1 MSSVVDAATSS
12 SEAVPPLSP
21 ASSSDL
27 SLEESEP
34 YLSAKPLSLPP
45 APGSPMRFSKGGMEL
60 PALQVA
66 GGDPDGLE
74 PIAEEELDPGSFDLV
89 MPVEQNSSTTGKY
102 KLEKRSE
109 LLFSSRHLE
118 AIFDDSAEL
127 YRFSQFLYKH
137 RPASVPLLTYFL
149 EALKALR
156 AIEYSNAVLSRLGPL
171 TDFEFTHEYFQ
182 AHPTTNQEL
191 KTKANAAFDILAR
204 EDLPMYITHVWIETV
219 SVSIKHRIMGMP
231 SHASEGLAEVFCLTD
246 PSRHDNPIVFMS
258 EEFNRTTQYGVD
270 YVVGRN
276 CRFLQGPYTNP
287 FSVTRIREKVEKGI
301 EHYETFLNYRRDGS
315 PFMNLVMVAPL
326 YDSRGAIRYFIGA
339 QVDVSGLAMGSYDLG
354 SLKRV
359 ADEDAKREAGE
370 KVISHSKDEFTQ
382 LAEILGPGELE
393 TVRDRGGDMHR
404 LPLQSSIGLHHD
416 EQIAL
421 AKPGA
426 DGARE
431 STQHA
436 RNNSKNRV
444 ILGSSGSQSTVPPL
458 GDTMRP
464 FSSLTTAASLAARHN
479 GRLTGVYEHYLLVR
493 PYPSL
498 RILFT
503 SPSMRVPGILQSPLL
518 ERIGGSTRMRDQLI
532 QALANGQGV
541 TAKVKW
547 LTVNHRRNA
556 GRQLR
561 NRHQVDHPLEA
572 HLRIDDD
579 DEGEYEDTG
588 RSRWLHCT
596 PLTGSNGHVG
606 VWMIVIVDEEPELNN
621 QPARH
626 IGVSEQTRPES
637 ALSDGSLSGSKNQ
650 HHTSNDA
657 VSLARHKIRPRRSSE
672 TLGSNAATTP
682 SRNEDKSVTK
692 AIHQQHSLNSRAPRP
707 TLQTP
712 GVAARFYSPEV
723 LSLATQAG
731 SSTQQRREN
740 NRSARASRE
749 DDGSETPQVW
759 PLPPSS
765 PAGSRRNHREAS
777 IRVPSIIRET
787 SSERAVVWG
796 NRSDGDASSIKSQS
810 SAFTVRIGE
819 D

>member
-1 MSSVVDAATSS
+1 MSSVVDMTSTS
-12 SEAVPPLSP
+12 DAVPPLSP

-34 YLSAKPLSLPP
+34 ELPAKPLPVPPTSGSPIKFVNGDPGLPP
-45 APGSPMRFSKGGMEL
+45 
-60 PALQVA
+60 LQLA
-66 GGDPDGLE
+66 GGYPDGLD

-89 MPVEQNSSTTGKY
+89 MPVEQIGSTTGKY

-127 YRFSQFLYKH
+127 HCFSQFLYKY

-156 AIEYSNAVLSRLGPL
+156 AIEYSNAVLRKLGPL

-191 KTKANAAFDILAR
+191 KAKANAAFDIMAR
-204 EDLPMYITHVWIETV
+204 EDLPMYITNVWIETV
-219 SVSIKHRIMGMP
+219 SVSIRHRVMGMP
-231 SHASEGLAEVFCLTD
+231 SHSSEGLAEVFCLTD

-287 FSVTRIREKVEKGI
+287 FSVARIREKVEKGI

-315 PFMNLVMVAPL
+315 PFMNLVMIAPL

-339 QVDVSGLAMGSYDLG
+339 QVDISGLAMGCHDLAA
-354 SLKRV
+354 LKRV
-359 ADEDAKREAGE
+359 ADEDEKREAGE
-370 KVISHSKDEFTQ
+370 KVPSPSKDEFTQ
-382 LAEILGPGELE
+382 LAEILGTRELE
-393 TVRDRGGDMHR
+393 IVRDRGGDMLR
-404 LPLQSSIGLHHD
+404 LPLQSSMGLHHD
-416 EQIAL
+416 EKIAL
-421 AKPGA
+421 TKPNA
-426 DGARE
+426 DGLRD
-431 STQHA
+431 STKHG
-436 RNNSKNRV
+436 RNSSKNRV
-444 ILGSSGSQSTVPPL
+444 ILGTSPEPQNTLPPL

-464 FSSLTTAASLAARHN
+464 FSSLTAAALAARHN
-479 GRLTGVYEHYLLVR
+479 GRLTGVYEHYLLAR

-518 ERIGGSTRMRDQLI
+518 DRIGGSTRMRDQLI

-547 LTVNHRRNA
+547 LTVNHRRHAN
-556 GRQLR
+556 RPTRKR
-561 NRHQVDHPLEA
+561 NLGDHPLEA
-572 HLRIDDD
+572 HLRIDDND
-579 DEGEYEDTG
+579 DDANEDMG

-596 PLTGSNGHVG
+596 PLTGANGRVG
-606 VWMIVIVDEEPELNN
+606 VWMIVIIDEEPDPSS
-621 QPARH
+621 QPPHNVVTPERAR
-626 IGVSEQTRPES
+626 P
-637 ALSDGSLSGSKNQ
+637 DG
-650 HHTSNDA
+650 A
-657 VSLARHKIRPRRSSE
+657 VSDRSVSGLTPQRPSNGGTSLAATKLRPRRSSD
-672 TLGSNAATTP
+672 TLGGNPATA
-682 SRNEDKSVTK
+682 SARNEDKSVTK
-692 AIHQQHSLNSRAPRP
+692 SIHQQHSLNTHRSPKP
-707 TLQTP
+707 TLQTL
-712 GVAARFYSPEV
+712 GVAARFYSPEA

-731 SSTQQRREN
+731 SSTQQRRE
-740 NRSARASRE
+740 SSRNSRPRHE
-749 DDGSETPQVW
+749 DESSDTEQIW
-759 PLPPSS
+759 PLPPSGS
-765 PAGSRRNHREAS
+765 AGAKRNRETG
-777 IRVPSIIRET
+777 IRVPSVIRET

-796 NRSDGDASSIKSQS
+796 NRSDGDAASITSLS
-810 SAFTVRIGE
+810 SAYTVRIE
-819 D
+819 EE

>member
-1 MSSVVDAATSS
+1 MSSAVDMTTTSD
-12 SEAVPPLSP
+12 AVPPLSP
-21 ASSSDL
+21 ASSSSDL
-27 SLEESEP
+27 SLEEPEP
-34 YLSAKPLSLPP
+34 HLSAKPLPVPP
-45 APGSPMRFSKGGMEL
+45 RPGSPIKFCNGETEL
-60 PALQVA
+60 PPLQVA
-66 GGDPDGLE
+66 GGDPDGLD

-89 MPVEQNSSTTGKY
+89 MPVEQNGSTTGKY

-127 YRFSQFLYKH
+127 HRFSQFLYKH

-156 AIEYSNAVLSRLGPL
+156 AIEYSNAVLRKLGPL

-204 EDLPMYITHVWIETV
+204 EDLPMYITNVWIETV
-219 SVSIKHRIMGMP
+219 SVSIRHRIMGMA

-270 YVVGRN
+270 YVIGRN

-287 FSVTRIREKVEKGI
+287 FSVTRIREKVENGI
-301 EHYETFLNYRRDGS
+301 EHYETFLNYRRDGT
-315 PFMNLVMVAPL
+315 PFMNLVMIAPL

-339 QVDVSGLAMGSYDLG
+339 QVDVSGLAMGCYDLS

-359 ADEDAKREAGE
+359 ADEDAKREEGV
-370 KVISHSKDEFTQ
+370 KVPNHNRDEFTQ
-382 LAEILGPGELE
+382 LAEILGTRELE
-393 TVRDRGGDMHR
+393 IVRDRGGDMHR
-404 LPLQSSIGLHHD
+404 LPLQSATGLHYD
-416 EQIAL
+416 EKIAL
-421 AKPGA
+421 TKPNV
-426 DGARE
+426 DSARD

-436 RNNSKNRV
+436 RNSSKNRV
-444 ILGSSGSQSTVPPL
+444 ILGTSSEAVNTMPPL
-458 GDTMRP
+458 GDSVRP
-464 FSSLTTAASLAARHN
+464 FSSLTTAATLAARHN
-479 GRLTGVYEHYLLVR
+479 GRLTGVYEHYLLAR

-518 ERIGGSTRMRDQLI
+518 DRIGGSTRMRDQLV

-541 TAKVKW
+541 TAKVRW
-547 LTVNHRRNA
+547 LTANHRRHAN
-556 GRQLR
+556 RPLR
-561 NRHQVDHPLEA
+561 KRNQGDHPLEA
-572 HLRIDDD
+572 HLRIDDHD
-579 DEGEYEDTG
+579 DDVNDEIG

-606 VWMIVIVDEEPELNN
+606 VWMIVIIDEEPDPNSQL
-621 QPARH
+621 PH
-626 IGVSEQTRPES
+626 HVSIPEKPRPDS
-637 ALSDGSLSGSKNQ
+637 
-650 HHTSNDA
+650 A
-657 VSLARHKIRPRRSSE
+657 VSDKSAVGQNPHRTINNGASPAATKLRPRRSSD
-672 TLGSNAATTP
+672 TLGHNPATSP
-682 SRNEDKSVTK
+682 CRKEDKSVTK
-692 AIHQQHSLNSRAPRP
+692 AIHQQHSLNSHRAPKP
-707 TLQTP
+707 TLQTL
-712 GVAARFYSPEV
+712 GVAARFYSPEA

-731 SSTQQRREN
+731 SSTQQRRESS
-740 NRSARASRE
+740 RSAKASPE
-749 DDGSETPQVW
+749 DERSETEQIW

-765 PAGSRRNHREAS
+765 AAISRRNRETC
-777 IRVPSIIRET
+777 IRVPSMIRET

-796 NRSDGDASSIKSQS
+796 TKSDGDTSSIRSQS
-810 SAFTVRIGE
+810 SAFTVRIEE